1 MKIIIS
7 ERQQELLTE
16 KFTEESLRKFLYS
29 FWDIQK
35 REGETPHL
43 SEDIYDITGIR
54 KNTNEDF
61 QLIRP
66 IWYEYNGGFKNLVE
80 KLKNE
85 IDGEVYDLK
94 SSWGNLDTRIEVI
107 EVNPFGKLG
116 ENFGVDIFVYVD
128 DQGTMNFNVFEEGT
142 DNEIEVND
150 TIEAA
155 YLEAQGNYETGDL
168 IAYLRS
174 EVYDFF
180 YEKLEKYGIP
190 IDVDLD
196 LKEI

>member
-1 MKIIIS
+1 MKIIITES
-7 ERQQELLTE
+7 QYNKLTE
-16 KFTEESLRKFLYS
+16 DNLRKLCYTV
-29 FWDIQK
+29 WNQQK
-35 REGETPHL
+35 KRGEEPHL
-43 SEDIYDITGIR
+43 DDVIYDISGIR

-85 IDGEVYDLK
+85 IGGEIYNLK
-94 SSWGNLDTRIEVI
+94 SDWGNLDTRIEVI
-107 EVNPFGKLG
+107 YVTQFGRLG
-116 ENFGVDIFVYVD
+116 EDFGVDIFVYVD
-128 DQGTMNFNVFEEGT
+128 DQGTMNFNMYEEGT

-168 IAYLRS
+168 LGYLRS

-180 YEKLEKYGIP
+180 YKKLEKYGIP
-190 IDVDLD
+190 IDVDVD
-196 LKEI
+196 LKEF

>member
-1 MKIIIS
+1 MKIIITES
-7 ERQQELLTE
+7 QYNKLTE
-16 KFTEESLRKFLYS
+16 DNLRKLCYTV
-29 FWDIQK
+29 WNQQK
-35 REGETPHL
+35 KRCEEPHL
-43 SEDIYDITGIR
+43 DDVIYDISGIR

-80 KLKNE
+80 KLINE
-85 IDGEVYDLK
+85 FDGEIYNLK
-94 SSWGNLDTRIEVI
+94 SDWGNLDTRIEVI
-107 EVNPFGKLG
+107 YVTQFGRLG
-116 ENFGVDIFVYVD
+116 EDFGVDIFVYVD
-128 DQGTMNFNVFEEGT
+128 DQGTMNFNMYEEGT

-168 IAYLRS
+168 LGYLRS

-180 YEKLEKYGIP
+180 YKKLEKYGIP
-190 IDVDLD
+190 IDVDVD
-196 LKEI
+196 LKEF

>member
-1 MKIIIS
+1 MKIIITES
-7 ERQQELLTE
+7 QYNKLTE
-16 KFTEESLRKFLYS
+16 EKLQKLCYTVWNQQKKRGEE
-29 FWDIQK
+29 
-35 REGETPHL
+35 PHL
-43 SEDIYDITGIR
+43 DEVIYDISGIR

-80 KLKNE
+80 KLINE
-85 IDGEVYDLK
+85 FDGEIYDLK
-94 SSWGNLDTRIEVI
+94 SDWGNLDTRIEVI
-107 EVNPFGKLG
+107 YVTQFGRLG
-116 ENFGVDIFVYVD
+116 ENFGVDIFVNVD
-128 DQGTMNFNVFEEGT
+128 DQGTMNFNMYEEGT

-168 IAYLRS
+168 LGYLRS

-180 YEKLEKYGIP
+180 YKKLEKYGIP
-190 IDVDLD
+190 IDVDVD
-196 LKEI
+196 LKEF

>member
-1 MKIIIS
+1 MKIIITES
-7 ERQQELLTE
+7 QYNKLTE
-16 KFTEESLRKFLYS
+16 EKL
-29 FWDIQK
+29 QK
-35 REGETPHL
+35 LCYTVWNQQKKRGEKPHL
-43 SEDIYDITGIR
+43 DDVIYDISGIR

-66 IWYEYNGGFKNLVE
+66 IWYEYNGGFNNLVE

-85 IDGEVYDLK
+85 IDGEIYDLK

-107 EVNPFGKLG
+107 EVTPFGKLG

-128 DQGTMNFNVFEEGT
+128 SNGTMNFNVFEEGT
-142 DNEIEVND
+142 DNQIEVND

-168 IAYLRS
+168 LAYLRS

-180 YEKLEKYGIP
+180 YKKLEKYGIP

-196 LKEI
+196 LKEF